1 MSRYSPSG
9 LHNIIADQGA
19 TFSYTVTWKDS
30 KRTPIN
36 VTGYTARM
44 HVRSSKTA
52 STTIL
57 VLTTENGRIS
67 VSSPTNGEFTLTVSA
82 TDMAAILEDRYVYDL
97 EIIAPITGIVTRL
110 IYGNFVVRAE
120 ITR

>member
-1 MSRYSPSG
+1 
-9 LHNIIADQGA
+9 
-19 TFSYTVTWKDS
+19 
-30 KRTPIN
+30 
-36 VTGYTARM
+36 M

-82 TDMAAILEDRYVYDL
+82 ADMALIAENKYVYDL

>member
-1 MSRYSPSG
+1 
-9 LHNIIADQGA
+9 
-19 TFSYTVTWKDS
+19 
-30 KRTPIN
+30 
-36 VTGYTARM
+36 M

-82 TDMAAILEDRYVYDL
+82 ADMALIAENKYVYDL
-97 EIIAPITGIVTRL
+97 EIIAPATGIVTRL

>member
-1 MSRYSPSG
+1 
-9 LHNIIADQGA
+9 
-19 TFSYTVTWKDS
+19 
-30 KRTPIN
+30 
-36 VTGYTARM
+36 M

-97 EIIAPITGIVTRL
+97 EIIAPTTGIVTRL

>member
-19 TFSYTVTWKDS
+19 TFSYTVTWKDA

-44 HVRSSKTA
+44 HVRTSETA
-52 STTIL
+52 TSVVL
-57 VLTTENGRIS
+57 ALTTENGRIAITS
-67 VSSPTNGEFTLTVSA
+67 AQGGEFTLTISA
-82 TDMAAILEDRYVYDL
+82 TDMALIAEDKYVYDL
-97 EIIAPITGIVTRL
+97 EIVAPVTGVVTRL
-110 IYGNFVVRAE
+110 LYGNFVVRAE

>member
-1 MSRYSPSG
+1 
-9 LHNIIADQGA
+9 
-19 TFSYTVTWKDS
+19 
-30 KRTPIN
+30 

-82 TDMAAILEDRYVYDL
+82 ADMALIAENKYVYDL